1 MVNLGCGASTA
12 PLAQVAVALQD
23 HLPLLVPFFTAQVV
37 VVPDEPFGAFG
48 FAFGCVFLPRLLVEL
63 FLEVFVKVGDLP
75 TPCIR
80 LVDLL
85 RCLGVGAQC
94 CAAAQTLHDEVDRV
108 VRMSASS

>member
-48 FAFGCVFLPRLLVEL
+48 FAFGCVFPPYLLVEL

-75 TPCIR
+75 TPCVC
-80 LVDLL
+80 LVDFL
-85 RCLGVGAQC
+85 RGLGIVPQRRT
-94 CAAAQTLHDEVDRV
+94 AAQTLYDEVDSV